1 MVRAKAQ
8 WPSTEIISTD
18 RSVGEMAITPLC
30 HGGVRGSIPLQTA
43 RRFIMDWKKNEI
55 KILRNFSCPKCGV
68 TVAADNEIQHKT
80 YDAHCPRCEKRF
92 LVKIMVIPL
101 GT

>member
-1 MVRAKAQ
+1 
-8 WPSTEIISTD
+8 
-18 RSVGEMAITPLC
+18 
-30 HGGVRGSIPLQTA
+30 
-43 RRFIMDWKKNEI
+43 MDWKKNEI